1 MTDSVMLVCAVL
13 ASLAA
18 GVLVAYGL
26 CLGMFA
32 AFRMHA
38 KQVAVKPAVRVQ
50 GTASVIGG

>member
-1 MTDSVMLVCAVL
+1 
-13 ASLAA
+13 
-18 GVLVAYGL
+18 
-26 CLGMFA
+26 MFT